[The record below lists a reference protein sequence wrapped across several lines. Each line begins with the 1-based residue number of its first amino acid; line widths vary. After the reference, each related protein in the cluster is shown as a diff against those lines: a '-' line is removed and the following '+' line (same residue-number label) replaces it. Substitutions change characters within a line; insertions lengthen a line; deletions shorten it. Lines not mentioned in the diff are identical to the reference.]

1 MADYPPPAAPAA
13 PAGQPPITAA
23 LIVYALFALAA
34 ISGVVSSGLVTF
46 APLVVIAGIVGV
58 IIAYVKRGEA
68 RGTWVASHFDWLIA
82 TFWWSL
88 LWDVIAL
95 VIGILTFWIL
105 GLGILLGI
113 LILAATSIWVIYRVV
128 RGYLAFKD
136 SQPLP
141 V

>member
-1 MADYPPPAAPAA
+1 MADYLPPAAPAA
-13 PAGQPPITAA
+13 QPPITAA
-23 LIVYALFALAA
+23 LIVYALFAIAA
-34 ISGVVSSGLVTF
+34 IGAVVSSGLVTF

-68 RGTWVASHFDWLIA
+68 QGTWVASHFDWLIA

-88 LWDVIAL
+88 LWSLIV
-95 VIGILTFWIL
+95 VVVG
-105 GLGILLGI
+105 GI

-136 SQPLP
+136 SKPLP
-141 V
+141 VAT